1 MMKLQTVNPTL
12 ADVLDRQTI
21 VGELCQR
28 EDDRIRCVA
37 CGHRCL
43 IGEGKRGICKVRY
56 VENDELRVP
65 FGYVAGLQCDPVE
78 KKPFFHVY
86 PSSDA
91 LTFGMMGCDLH
102 CSYCFPG
109 DTLVMTDRGPITL
122 ADAFQSAGRVQQM
135 PDAEIAYPEGLR
147 AVAASGNFRRVR
159 AVFKHP

>member
-1 MMKLQTVNPTL
+1 MKSTIANQTL
-12 ADVLDRQTI
+12 ADALDQRTT
-21 VGELCQR
+21 VGTLYHR

-91 LTFGMMGCDLH
+91 LTSGMMRCHLH
-102 CSYCFPG
+102 CSYCFTG
-109 DTLVMTDRGPITL
+109 DTQVVTDRGPMPL
-122 ADAFQSAGRVQQM
+122 AEVFGLASRVKRTQ
-135 PDAEIAYPEGLR
+135 DAEIAYPEDLQ
-147 AVAASGNFRRVR
+147 AVA
-159 AVFKHP
+159 

>member
-1 MMKLQTVNPTL
+1 RTTVGTL
-12 ADVLDRQTI
+12 YH
-21 VGELCQR
+21 R

-102 CSYCFPG
+102 CSYCQNWVTSQALRDSTAVAPIR
-109 DTLVMTDRGPITL
+109 LVTPAQFVEAAQREI
-122 ADAFQSAGRVQQM
+122 GRASCRERV
-135 PDAEIAYPEGLR
+135 ELSGR
-147 AVAASGNFRRVR
+147 AVA
-159 AVFKHP
+159 